1 VIKKILKNQHGLT
14 AVELAITMTLIGIVL
29 GLGYLYFDFGYRA
42 FQRGERMAIAQQSV
56 RGSADFMV
64 SELRYAAQIT
74 INPGSMP
81 AGFSYFYLQDGSL
94 IFRDGSGAE
103 RILAN
108 SDQDQIAYGVSF
120 SREGV
125 TNVVQFTVTADGDF
139 YELTTS
145 VQALNLTQEEDFVV
159 NAGNGTVI
167 QYRKPY

>member
-1 VIKKILKNQHGLT
+1 MIKKILKNQHGLT

-108 SDQDQIAYGVSF
+108 SDRDRISYGVSF
-120 SREGV
+120 SRAGS
-125 TNVVQFTVTADGDF
+125 NVVQFAVTADGDL
-139 YELTTS
+139 YALTTT